1 MSIFGFRFAC
11 WVATCANGALSSTRC
26 QFQTSRGRYVDATV
40 TSRNGLGVSSRL
52 QKRLWGVLGV
62 SWDRPERPRERFH
75 RKNLGFR
82 GFHTKTIG
90 FKVLARNSR
99 KISPEFFFKK
109 LVLKT
114 ALSDAFWGFRTPP
127 RIRIQEGGPRPPRFE
142 LRGVYYKESSF
153 NSQ

>member
-1 MSIFGFRFAC
+1 M
-11 WVATCANGALSSTRC
+11 
-26 QFQTSRGRYVDATV
+26 DATV

-127 RIRIQEGGPRPPRFE
+127 RISPQEGRMDQPTVRASGC
-142 LRGVYYKESSF
+142 LL
-153 NSQ
+153 